1 MPPVSYSKERISS
14 RIEVVI
20 RNKKAK
26 KTTECRWYPKP
37 NVTSAS
43 TNTMNLLQ
51 SLTQSVNL
59 LQEEVSTITRHL
71 GQFTT
76 PPTNIKLSHV
86 PRSSQTNSSI
96 ITNSANISTSRIQ
109 LHDSLLS
116 MSYSSSML
124 IQPPVWNNANSV
136 NFLNNNALFV
146 YSHNFM
152 PSPLRVL
159 SSSYNVKS
167 AGEKQHVGVANC
179 TKSRFIK

>member
-1 MPPVSYSKERISS
+1 
-14 RIEVVI
+14 
-20 RNKKAK
+20 
-26 KTTECRWYPKP
+26 
-37 NVTSAS
+37 
-43 TNTMNLLQ
+43 MNLLQ

-152 PSPLRVL
+152 PSPLRVCL
-159 SSSYNVKS
+159 QATTLNQPVKNNMLELQTAPSPGLLDKQISTINAGSRCGPNHKFNS
-167 AGEKQHVGVANC
+167 ASLQV
-179 TKSRFIK
+179 